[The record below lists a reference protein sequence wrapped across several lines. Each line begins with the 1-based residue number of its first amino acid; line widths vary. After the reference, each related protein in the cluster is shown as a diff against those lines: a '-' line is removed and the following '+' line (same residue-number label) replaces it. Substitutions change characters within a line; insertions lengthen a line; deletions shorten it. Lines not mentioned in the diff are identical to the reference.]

1 MKDSEFTYR
10 GFKIVEDEHYYTLY
24 IIGKKKRRDYHK
36 GKVIN
41 PANLDYQDFFGKDDE
56 NLKGKNKLDYI
67 FKYIDNFIKEKKKD
81 PAYQDN
87 VITLLERKD

>member
-10 GFKIVEDEHYYTLY
+10 GFKIVEDENYYTLY
-24 IIGKKKRRDYHK
+24 RIGKKKRRDYHK

-41 PANLDYQDFFGKDDE
+41 PANLDYQDFFGKDGE
-56 NLKGKNKLDYI
+56 ELKGKNHYDYI
-67 FKYIDNFIKEKKKD
+67 FRYIDNFIKERKKD
-81 PAYQDN
+81 PTYQDN